1 MLSTAG
7 AVAAIAVMAIITF
20 LTRALPFLLFDR
32 GESPPKLVL
41 YLGRVLPPAI
51 IAMLIVYCLR
61 GVSFA
66 APGGWVPQL
75 VSVAAVVI
83 LHLWRSN
90 TLLSIFGGT
99 ILYMA
104 ACPGRVSLTQ
114 APAPK
119 RGRALLPGS
128 AGAQAHHPFAVGVPL
143 AGKAEAEG
151 LVQRRSRP
159 VASTTLR

>member
-1 MLSTAG
+1 MNPTVH
-7 AVAAIAVMAIITF
+7 AVLAIAIMAGVTF
-20 LTRALPFLLFDR
+20 LTRFLPFLLFDR
-32 GESPPKLVL
+32 GEAPPKVVI

-75 VSVAAVVI
+75 VSVATVVI

-99 ILYMA
+99 ILYM
-104 ACPGRVSLTQ
+104 V
-114 APAPK
+114 
-119 RGRALLPGS
+119 
-128 AGAQAHHPFAVGVPL
+128 
-143 AGKAEAEG
+143 
-151 LVQRRSRP
+151 LVQAVFP
-159 VASTTLR
+159 

>member
-41 YLGRVLPPAI
+41 YLGRVLPPA
-51 IAMLIVYCLR
+51 CLR

-75 VSVAAVVI
+75 VSVATVVI

-99 ILYMA
+99 ILYM
-104 ACPGRVSLTQ
+104 V
-114 APAPK
+114 
-119 RGRALLPGS
+119 
-128 AGAQAHHPFAVGVPL
+128 
-143 AGKAEAEG
+143 
-151 LVQRRSRP
+151 LVQAVFP
-159 VASTTLR
+159 